1 MESVLKSWT
10 EEELMRLPHDGFK
23 CELVEGELRMA
34 PTGFN
39 HEDLISALNSRL
51 YPFVAKHRLGA
62 VCGSNLGCW
71 MQSGNLL
78 CPDLSFI
85 SRERVPRSTEDRQH
99 YFQGA
104 PDLVIEV
111 VSPWDRDARLREK
124 MTDYFAS
131 GARLA
136 WVIQSREKSALVY
149 AAANNPRLLRVT
161 DSLEGE
167 DVLPGFRL
175 PLAELFAELSF
186 D

>member
-1 MESVLKSWT
+1 
-10 EEELMRLPHDGFK
+10 MRLPHEGFK

-39 HEDLISALNSRL
+39 HEDITVQLTARL
-51 YPFVAKHRLGA
+51 HAFVTKYKLGI

-78 CPDLSFI
+78 CPDVSFI
-85 SRERVPRSTEDRQH
+85 SRVRVPRSVEDRQR
-99 YFQGA
+99 YFHGA

-124 MTDYFAS
+124 MADYFAS
-131 GARLA
+131 GARRA
-136 WVIQSREKSALVY
+136 WVVNSREKSALVY
-149 AAANNPRLLRVT
+149 TAADAMRLLRLT
-161 DSLEGE
+161 DALDGE

-186 D
+186 E

>member
-1 MESVLKSWT
+1 METAVKVWT

-39 HEDLISALNSRL
+39 HEDIIARMTAVLH
-51 YPFVAKHRLGA
+51 PFVTKHKLGA

-85 SRERVPRSTEDRQH
+85 SAVRVPRSAQERQG
-99 YFQGA
+99 YFKGA

-111 VSPWDRDARLREK
+111 VSPWDRD
-124 MTDYFAS
+124 T
-131 GARLA
+131 
-136 WVIQSREKSALVY
+136 
-149 AAANNPRLLRVT
+149 
-161 DSLEGE
+161 
-167 DVLPGFRL
+167 
-175 PLAELFAELSF
+175 
-186 D
+186 

>member
-1 MESVLKSWT
+1 METAVNAWT

-39 HEDLISALNSRL
+39 HEDITVQLTARL
-51 YPFVAKHRLGA
+51 HAFVTTNKLGII
-62 VCGSNLGCW
+62 CGSNLGCW
-71 MQSGNLL
+71 MKSGNLL
-78 CPDLSFI
+78 CPDVSFI
-85 SRERVPRSTEDRQH
+85 SRARVPRSAEDRQR
-99 YFQGA
+99 YFHGA

-131 GARLA
+131 GACLA
-136 WVIQSREKSALVY
+136 WIIDAREKEALVHT
-149 AAANNPRLLRVT
+149 AADRVRPLQLA
-161 DSLEGE
+161 DALDGE
-167 DVLPGFRL
+167 DTLPGFRL
-175 PLAELFAELSF
+175 PLAELFAERSF